1 MGREQV
7 GILGV
12 EGLREEFRVLP
23 EDLEVFL
30 EETRSETVIHPPK
43 KETHHQ
49 RDRIAHEELLLLAGA
64 GVCVDPALVAERG
77 SRGLAVEVRREHIPE
92 L

>member
-12 EGLREEFRVLP
+12 EGLREEFGVLP

-30 EETRSETVIHPPK
+30 EETRSESVPFLIADRT
-43 KETHHQ
+43 ETHH
-49 RDRIAHEELLLLAGA
+49 E
-64 GVCVDPALVAERG
+64 
-77 SRGLAVEVRREHIPE
+77 
-92 L
+92 

>member
-1 MGREQV
+1 VGREQV

-30 EETRSETVIHPPK
+30 EETRSETVTFFAGDRR
-43 KETHHQ
+43 ETHH
-49 RDRIAHEELLLLAGA
+49 E
-64 GVCVDPALVAERG
+64 
-77 SRGLAVEVRREHIPE
+77 
-92 L
+92 